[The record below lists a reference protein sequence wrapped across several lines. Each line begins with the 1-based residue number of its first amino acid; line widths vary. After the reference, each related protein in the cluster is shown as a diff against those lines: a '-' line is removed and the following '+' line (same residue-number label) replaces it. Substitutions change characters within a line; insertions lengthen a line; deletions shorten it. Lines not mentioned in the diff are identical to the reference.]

1 MGRWFISDD
10 NNYYNC
16 DNLKWLFITCCN
28 DYDLVDDHDDY
39 DNDDG
44 AVNIIGIMMMM
55 IIISMVITMSLIINL
70 WYDHYI
76 QFFQSLDITRIF
88 IYANH
93 GHHIIYLII
102 HTLVVFAWMIIE
114 LCMKDDT

>member
-39 DNDDG
+39 DNDYG
-44 AVNIIGIMMMM
+44 AVNNISIRMMM
-55 IIISMVITMSLIINL
+55 IIISMVITMLLIINL
-70 WYDHYI
+70 WYDHI
-76 QFFQSLDITRIF
+76 FQSLDITRIF
-88 IYANH
+88 KYTVITRFY
-93 GHHIIYLII
+93 IFI
-102 HTLVVFAWMIIE
+102 
-114 LCMKDDT
+114 C